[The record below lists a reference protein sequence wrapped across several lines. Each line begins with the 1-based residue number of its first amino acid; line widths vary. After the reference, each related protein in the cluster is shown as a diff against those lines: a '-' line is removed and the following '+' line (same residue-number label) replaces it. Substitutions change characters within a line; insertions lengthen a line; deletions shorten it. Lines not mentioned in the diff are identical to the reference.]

1 MIAIYNDIA
10 IMTIADSIPSA
21 IAQFEED
28 TGEELESLNGF
39 YLSSITGNLAAHV
52 EEYGGVGISWGEL
65 PDGRLC
71 TTDEEEC
78 GEGAPHK
85 FEVGSRLEMTDQTG
99 KFALVEYD
107 SDEDQYVVSVN
118 MTVWGVFD
126 DAQTAAI
133 FLRGVVRLYETDGES
148 DAVFKTRNQIMGNEE
163 KGFRVSL

>member
-1 MIAIYNDIA
+1 MAVANTYDEALTEVLANTGIPFSECDGLSC
-10 IMTIADSIPSA
+10 DSVGYA
-21 IAQFEED
+21 
-28 TGEELESLNGF
+28 
-39 YLSSITGNLAAHV
+39 LAAHV
-52 EEYGGVGISWGEL
+52 KAYGGAGISWGAL

-85 FEVGSRLEMTDQTG
+85 FDVGSRLEMTDQTG

-148 DAVFKTRNQIMGNEE
+148 DAVFMTRNQIMGNEE